1 MVRPNQEMARVF
13 EKGEI
18 LSVEFGD
25 QLMQYLISG
34 LADEGGGENCSAYSM
49 NLCDSWIDVSDLC
62 VTLFHGLTQ
71 RNR

>member
-34 LADEGGGENCSAYSM
+34 LADEGGELFS
-49 NLCDSWIDVSDLC
+49 
-62 VTLFHGLTQ
+62 LFHELM
-71 RNR
+71 RLMK

>member
-34 LADEGGGENCSAYSM
+34 LADEGGRGELFS
-49 NLCDSWIDVSDLC
+49 
-62 VTLFHGLTQ
+62 LFHELM
-71 RNR
+71 